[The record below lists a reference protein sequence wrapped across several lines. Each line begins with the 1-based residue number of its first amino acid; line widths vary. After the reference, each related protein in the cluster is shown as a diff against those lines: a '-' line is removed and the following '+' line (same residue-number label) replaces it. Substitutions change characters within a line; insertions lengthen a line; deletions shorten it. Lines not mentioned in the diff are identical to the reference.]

1 MANVRD
7 VLKEC
12 VQLIDRYRGLSRRIG
27 EQNTKATLI
36 EPVIS
41 VLGWDVQDPEEVYRE
56 YRRRPTD
63 NPVDYALLLRRTPR
77 LFVEAKGFG
86 ENLNEPKWANQ
97 TISYAAVAGV
107 EWVLLTDGASW
118 RVYNTHAPVPVDQKL
133 FRSVAIDEDLD
144 GAMELLSLLS
154 KTNMRDNRIDEL
166 WKDFYV
172 DRQVRHALEE
182 LFNGDEPARGLV
194 NLVHKHVQNLARPEI
209 RASLM
214 RARATFNFPAAGP
227 IIYDSHHVIQLPKP
241 SADPRRPPGSKPR
254 RISED
259 EKQVS
264 VPDLL
269 TSGRLRAGDVL
280 DAHYRGH
287 RHTAEVQ
294 ADGKIR
300 FAGSSYSSLSSA
312 GGAVKEAVLGPD
324 TPRSVKSTDGWGFW
338 WATDVINGDH
348 VILREIRHRL
358 AQQSHRAGDR
368 Y

>member
-12 VQLIDRYRGLSRRIG
+12 VQLIDRYRGLGRRIG

-86 ENLNEPKWANQ
+86 ENLDDPRWANQ

-118 RVYNTHAPVPVDQKL
+118 RVYNTHAPVPVEQKL
-133 FRSVAIDEDLD
+133 FRSVAVDDDLD
-144 GAMELLSLLS
+144 GAMDLLALLS
-154 KTNMRDNRIDEL
+154 KANMRDNRIDEL

-194 NLVHKHVQNLARPEI
+194 NLVHKHVQNLARTEI

-227 IIYDSHHVIQLPKP
+227 IIDDSHHVIQLPRP
-241 SADPRRPPGSKPR
+241 PAGPRRPPDSKPR
-254 RISED
+254 HISEE
-259 EKQVS
+259 EKRVS
-264 VPDLL
+264 VADLL
-269 TSGRLRAGDVL
+269 TSGRLRAGDAL
-280 DAHYRGH
+280 DVHYRGH
-287 RHTAEVQ
+287 RHTAEIQ
-294 ADGKIR
+294 ADGTIR

-312 GGAVKEAVLGPD
+312 GTAVKEAILGADIPHSI
-324 TPRSVKSTDGWGFW
+324 RATDGWSFW
-338 WATDVINGDH
+338 RATDVVNGDH
-348 VILREIRHRL
+348 VTMRQIRHRVV
-358 AQQSHRAGDR
+358 QQSHHTGDH
-368 Y
+368 